1 MKWKKGTLHQ
11 GTLDLQRTRFNLHR
25 KMVPTERLQE
35 TAQRYVAGGGMTNEA
50 AHNIMR
56 AIEQERGQVRITGS
70 ACSSADGPEGSGGPG
85 VISPKM
91 SPQELAA
98 ELHQREIMMR
108 SGGDGALDT
117 DQWRPESASEW
128 KAKVSNAKLIERPS

>member
-11 GTLDLQRTRFNLHR
+11 GTLDLQRTLFNLHR

-56 AIEQERGQVRITGS
+56 AIEQERGQQRITGDV
-70 ACSSADGPEGSGGPG
+70 SSSSGGPEVLGGPG
-85 VISPKM
+85 VVSPKL

-98 ELHQREIMMR
+98 ELNEREAMMR
-108 SGGDGALDT
+108 SGGDGVLDT
-117 DQWRPESASEW
+117 DQWRP
-128 KAKVSNAKLIERPS
+128 K

>member
-11 GTLDLQRTRFNLHR
+11 GKLDLQRTLFNLHR
-25 KMVPTERLQE
+25 KMVPTERLHE
-35 TAQRYVAGGGMTNEA
+35 TAQRYVAVGGVPDEE

-56 AIEQERGQVRITGS
+56 AIEQERGQLRITGD
-70 ACSSADGPEGSGGPG
+70 APSSSGGPAVLGGPG
-85 VISPKM
+85 VVSPKM

-98 ELHQREIMMR
+98 ELNEREVLMR

-117 DQWRPESASEW
+117 DQWIPG
-128 KAKVSNAKLIERPS
+128 